1 MVKINKNAF
10 EQLQETSNNIHNHN
24 DDETEYVRMTS
35 CYNIPKSWI
44 QAIKKNKLTTSNYI
58 KQALLEK
65 LTRDGL
71 I

>member
-10 EQLQETSNNIHNHN
+10 DKLQETSNNIHNTEG
-24 DDETEYVRMTS
+24 ETEYVRMTS